1 MLPPSTCTQVL
12 FLNLQVVFIDICY
25 FLYYTLVLYS
35 SRSLFIGNFDLSSLV
50 YFPREDFLSR
60 VSLFIPHRIR
70 KITFKIKTS
79 WLLILYYGHFPLVFN
94 HLVQTHLIYIASVTP
109 WYRSQISAKGLQTS
123 EICRIM
129 HSLMVENN
137 WSDRVQ
143 YCALSFKNIWVNEK
157 NNTKQNKSNNNIK

>member
-1 MLPPSTCTQVL
+1 M
-12 FLNLQVVFIDICY
+12 
-25 FLYYTLVLYS
+25 LYS
-35 SRSLFIGNFDLSSLV
+35 GTSLFMAIGNFDLSSLV

-70 KITFKIKTS
+70 KLTFKIKTN

-94 HLVQTHLIYIASVTP
+94 HLVQTHLIYITAVTP

-123 EICRIM
+123 EICRES
-129 HSLMVENN
+129 SLMVENN

-143 YCALSFKNIWVNEK
+143 YCALSSKNIWVNEK
-157 NNTKQNKSNNNIK
+157 NNTKQNKSNNNNLIFKA